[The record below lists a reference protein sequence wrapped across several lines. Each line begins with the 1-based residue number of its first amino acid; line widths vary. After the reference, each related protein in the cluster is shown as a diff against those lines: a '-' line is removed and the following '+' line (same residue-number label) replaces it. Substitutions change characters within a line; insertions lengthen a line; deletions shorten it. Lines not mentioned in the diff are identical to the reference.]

1 MSIHRKA
8 NQSKSNIRDECF
20 VFSGCYMIYDSFSVS
35 LVYTV
40 SSDNICQ
47 KVNSNAIIVVVS
59 RPKCRY
65 SRHEH
70 SSGRLTIAF
79 FVWHSMIS
87 LDLVGF
93 HCFFLL
99 LLSLSTV
106 IWSCHLKILN
116 RMSVQISATYTWRQ
130 HSLCSRKPSW
140 GWKMHDFDVLTGI
153 WTLNL
158 SMNICVVSLL
168 VYSSNWHQFFSFY
181 SSSFLLT

>member
-59 RPKCRY
+59 RPRCRY

-93 HCFFLL
+93 HCLFFVVVVIVDCNLK
-99 LLSLSTV
+99 LSSKN
-106 IWSCHLKILN
+106 S
-116 RMSVQISATYTWRQ
+116 
-130 HSLCSRKPSW
+130 KPNECP
-140 GWKMHDFDVLTGI
+140 
-153 WTLNL
+153 NL
-158 SMNICVVSLL
+158 SNIHLETA
-168 VYSSNWHQFFSFY
+168 QFV
-181 SSSFLLT
+181 LEKT